1 MFPLVMV
8 LAVSCSS
15 PEQLFV
21 FKVPLECGVS
31 SGLGCGTKARP
42 ILDTLRTVEEIRW
55 AALNRAGTRLAVRAP
70 KNAEDR
76 ILSAL
81 AAKGISVTKIADEN
95 DVKSLAATI
104 TDSTEWY
111 SADHVN
117 QLSRIEAEMIAD
129 QLVTPLVTMN
139 LVDQSNRANLE
150 ADLVSPANPEEIRGA
165 KEWLSSKMYNPHGYI
180 ETQHQ
185 LSLTNV
191 FDMNMARQKSPSF
204 DKCFRDI
211 SRILQKLRTPT

>member
-31 SGLGCGTKARP
+31 SSLGCGTKARP
-42 ILDTLRTVEEIRW
+42 ILDTLRTVEGIRW

-81 AAKGISVTKIADEN
+81 AAKGIAVTKIADEN

-150 ADLVSPANPEEIRGA
+150 AEIV
-165 KEWLSSKMYNPHGYI
+165 EFLYD
-180 ETQHQ
+180 E
-185 LSLTNV
+185 LTNRSYADIRSKQGNERWAEGIQAIGEKYV
-191 FDMNMARQKSPSF
+191 GKGNMPRMEM
-204 DKCFRDI
+204 RYG
-211 SRILQKLRTPT
+211 RR